1 MNMPMK
7 ARRIH
12 KHRLY
17 GALHYG
23 TRVLLK
29 TSKLFKDFINVSVTA
44 LYIEDHSGETAVL
57 IEIWNPTIHDAE
69 QYMEI
74 LIFLYIVIYYCFP
87 YSVSY
92 GGSCVR
98 NWCFDRNKWRC
109 TIHESWE
116 SMKISQEHAM
126 SWANVEVQQGK
137 ETLLV
142 LQSRKLHAI
151 NRGE

>member
-1 MNMPMK
+1 MSTNTVEIDFRFSLIYYKLYTLNYEYANLIKMK

-44 LYIEDHSGETAVL
+44 SHIEDHSGETAVL

-98 NWCFDRNKWRC
+98 N
-109 TIHESWE
+109 
-116 SMKISQEHAM
+116 
-126 SWANVEVQQGK
+126 
-137 ETLLV
+137 
-142 LQSRKLHAI
+142 
-151 NRGE
+151 